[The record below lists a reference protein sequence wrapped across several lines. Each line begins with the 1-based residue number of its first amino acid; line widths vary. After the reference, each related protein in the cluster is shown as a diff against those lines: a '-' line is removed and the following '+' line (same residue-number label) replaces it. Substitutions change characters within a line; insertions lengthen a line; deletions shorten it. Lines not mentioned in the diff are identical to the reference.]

1 MALQSAGGRGAVFL
15 SARLTVRLTPSG
27 GADRIDGRARDDAGR
42 AFLKVRVRAA
52 PEDGKANAA
61 LEALLAKAL
70 GVAKSKVKVAR
81 GATAR
86 LKTVEIDG
94 VSEAEIAAFLAQYG
108 ESP

>member
-1 MALQSAGGRGAVFL
+1 LALSAAGGRGAVFL

-27 GADRIDGRARDDAGR
+27 GADRIEGHAAGAGR
-42 AFLKVRVRAA
+42 TILKVRVRAA
-52 PEDGKANAA
+52 PEHGKANAA

-81 GATAR
+81 GAAAR

-94 VSEAEIAAFLAQYG
+94 VDEAEIAAFLAQYK
-108 ESP
+108 ESL